1 MLSVV
6 RTKRYGSGLA
16 IAIKHGIC
24 TAAMIDEG
32 ENAEFASVKLI
43 IGSKQIR
50 LILAYGPHGYS
61 SKQEIDDFYENINIQ
76 LNRALIAGES
86 VVLAGHFNAKLGKD
100 IIPQDIHDMSSK
112 GKHLL
117 NLIKVSS

>member
-1 MLSVV
+1 
-6 RTKRYGSGLA
+6 
-16 IAIKHGIC
+16 
-24 TAAMIDEG
+24 MIDEG

-50 LILAYGPHGYS
+50 LILAYGPQEYS

-86 VVLAGHFNAKLGKD
+86 VVLAGDFNAKLGKD
-100 IIPQDIHDMSSK
+100 IIPQDIHDMV
-112 GKHLL
+112 
-117 NLIKVSS
+117 NIY